1 MFCRT
6 CGKKIPDNS
15 NFCEQCGT
23 RVLRNVTGNTSPS
36 ASVLSSPAP
45 AAPVTAWQPPRTPS
59 PTNPVPPLNGVPP
72 ASAPHKPASSNTTKI
87 LLIVGAAI
95 AAFVLLI
102 VIIIAV
108 VFIGSKIIGSAN
120 DSGDSNDGYTYDA
133 GNADEY
139 YAYPTLDLFGDDY
152 DSQSGDDYVYPDT
165 QRTLCVSCHGS
176 GMCPVCDGTGI
187 YSNYG
192 QSSECSACDGS
203 GVCSICDGS
212 GYN

>member
-120 DSGDSNDGYTYDA
+120 DSGDSNDSYTYDA